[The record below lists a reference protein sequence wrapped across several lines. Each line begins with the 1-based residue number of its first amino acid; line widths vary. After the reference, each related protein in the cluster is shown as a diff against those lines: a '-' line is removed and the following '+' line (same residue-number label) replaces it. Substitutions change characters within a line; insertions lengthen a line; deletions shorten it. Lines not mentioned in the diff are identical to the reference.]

1 MPKPNSKENKLLLNL
16 RRCLWNNSLAEKE
29 PTKLT
34 RKRTSQLILSTSF
47 LDSTNRNILTDIWKT
62 SLSRNKLWQ
71 VRMEFLILKSSQGWW
86 WYILK
91 NLTKRILNTRNHT
104 REQQKKRRLMFRKL
118 NLPRQRLKFDQRYR
132 RSALKLKLSSRKMPQ
147 TRLNLKYIRR
157 LLLLMLMSKRDLLL
171 DILVV

>member
-1 MPKPNSKENKLLLNL
+1 
-16 RRCLWNNSLAEKE
+16 
-29 PTKLT
+29 
-34 RKRTSQLILSTSF
+34 
-47 LDSTNRNILTDIWKT
+47 
-62 SLSRNKLWQ
+62 
-71 VRMEFLILKSSQGWW
+71 
-86 WYILK
+86 
-91 NLTKRILNTRNHT
+91 
-104 REQQKKRRLMFRKL
+104 LMFRKL